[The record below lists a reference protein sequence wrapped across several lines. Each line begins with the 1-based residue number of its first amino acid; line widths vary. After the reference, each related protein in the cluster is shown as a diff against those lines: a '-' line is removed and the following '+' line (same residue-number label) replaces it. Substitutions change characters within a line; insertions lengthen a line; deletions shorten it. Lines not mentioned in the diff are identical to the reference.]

1 MPFERNSKIPVM
13 ERVKSLLGHHVR
25 KTQEKLRVETAHPE
39 YSLPVLAANELSER
53 TTLSSL
59 LPYADISEDGFVT
72 LDDGYRLRTMFSV
85 RFSPFS
91 VVGEDAEGIIES
103 VIGIMPTE
111 SVLQFGILSN
121 ALVAPQLNAW
131 AASRQSEENPSV
143 AEMAKWRRD
152 FLLATAYGPS
162 AAEGRSIHPRHME
175 YIATASCVFF
185 GEIGDEHEW
194 RRHME
199 NMEKLRNSVLGAF
212 QGAKMGALALDK
224 TAVRRLIRF
233 ILNPH
238 FFPDD
243 ILKDEQNADGTPY
256 YVSGESLVSKE
267 TRAHVTTDGGIVFSA
282 SSADDE
288 LRKKTVGLMTMDG
301 YPKRNSAAIAACM
314 IGDSLKTNE
323 SVPFPFW
330 LYVNISIPNQEALTD
345 KLSVKMAGVGRQ
357 TRSDSP
363 TVKALMSHLFEMHDE
378 LKGLVDSAKS
388 AHPPVRAYVG
398 INIYT
403 EHENLTADIELIR
416 SLWRRHGYR
425 VSPERNISLPIW
437 LCSLPGY
444 YVEEMDEG
452 TKGLQRSTTMS
463 SANASMIVPLRG
475 EWQGTPPHEGGLPLL
490 SRQNQLSFA
499 WVQNMEVA
507 TNYNFVIVAASG
519 SGKSFLAQD
528 IIGDFLAK
536 NGYVFVIDAGRSY
549 FEMCEDQ
556 GGVNLVFRPD
566 DPVDLNPFDSIESE
580 NDLKENMELLLGVI
594 RYMAF
599 PHSENVGDFEYAQ
612 MEKAIDAAWRETK
625 SETRVS
631 DVERIL
637 MQSEDARVRDIAEQ
651 MRPFVHG
658 RHASWF
664 NGEGRKI
671 DFYGAKFVVTEMDD
685 LKSQGSL
692 RDVVLTLMMNRIA
705 HAMYLADA
713 KNGGGPKAPK
723 LMLIDEAWD
732 LLANNRAGDFIER
745 AYRTYRKYRGSAGV
759 ITQSFK
765 DFDKSPAATAAY
777 ENASWLFMLRQKPE
791 SLEAAFNTGKL
802 MGDDYTKQLLRSV
815 HTVPGV
821 YSEIFVRCDEGQ
833 GVYRFIADPYAYWL
847 YTTAPSDKEVRVA
860 KMKKYMDQGVPRL
873 EALSK
878 AVAELAAE
886 SFKKRWGTSPTQ
898 VLNSVN
904 IESLTAPQSLR
915 RAS

>member
-1 MPFERNSKIPVM
+1 MPFERNSKIPMTEKIQGIVQ
-13 ERVKSLLGHHVR
+13 HYVR
-25 KTQEKLRVETAHPE
+25 KTQNQLKVDEAHPE

-59 LPYADISEDGFVT
+59 LPYADITPDGIVT
-72 LDDGYRLRTMFSV
+72 LDDGYRLRSMFSV
-85 RFSPFS
+85 QFSPFT
-91 VVGEDAEGIIES
+91 VVGTDAESVIEGII
-103 VIGIMPTE
+103 GLMPAET
-111 SVLQFGILSN
+111 VVQFGVLSN
-121 ALVAPQLNAW
+121 ALVAPQLDAW
-131 AASRQSEENPSV
+131 AQSRQSLSNPSV
-143 AEMAKWRRD
+143 ANMAKWRRD

-162 AAEGRSIHPRHME
+162 AAEGRDIHPRHME
-175 YIATASCVFF
+175 YVVTVSTVYG
-185 GEIGDEHEW
+185 GEIGDEHDW
-194 RRHME
+194 RTHID
-199 NMEKLRNSVLGAF
+199 NIDKLRTSVVSSF
-212 QGAKMGALALDK
+212 QGSKMGATALRREG
-224 TAVRRLIRF
+224 VRRLLRF

-243 ILKDEQNADGTPY
+243 IVKDEMNPDGTPY
-256 YVSGESLVSKE
+256 YVSAESLVAKE
-267 TRAHVTTDGGIVFSA
+267 TRVHVTSEGGIVFSA
-282 SSADDE
+282 SSADAE
-288 LRKKTVGLMTMDG
+288 LRRKTVGTLTMDG
-301 YPKRNSAAIAACM
+301 YPKKNHAALAACM
-314 IGDSLKTNE
+314 IGDALKTNE
-323 SVPFPFW
+323 SIPFPFW
-330 LYVNISIPNQEALTD
+330 LYVNISIPNQETLTD

-363 TVKALMSHLFEMHDE
+363 TVKALMSHLFDMHDE
-378 LKGLVDSAKS
+378 LKHLVDSAKS
-388 AHPPVRAYVG
+388 SHPPVRAYVG
-398 INIYT
+398 LNIYT
-403 EHENLTADIELIR
+403 THKDLQANIELVK

-425 VSPERNISLPIW
+425 VSPERNIALPVW

-463 SANASMIVPLRG
+463 SSNASMIVPIRG
-475 EWQGTPPHEGGLPLL
+475 EWQGTPPEEGGLPLL

-536 NGYVFVIDAGRSY
+536 EGYVFVIDAGRSY

-556 GGVNLVFRPD
+556 GGVNLVFRPE
-566 DPVDLNPFDSIESE
+566 DPVDLNPFDSIDTE
-580 NDLKENMELLLGVI
+580 NDLKENMELLLGVV

-599 PHSENVGDFEYAQ
+599 PHSEQVGDFEYAK
-612 MEKAIDAAWRETK
+612 MEQAIDAAWRQK
-625 SETRVS
+625 RGDTRIA
-631 DVERIL
+631 DVEEIL
-637 MQSEDARVRDIAEQ
+637 ASNEDSRVRDIAAQ

-658 RHASWF
+658 RHAAWF

-713 KNGGGPKAPK
+713 KVEGGAKVPK

-765 DFDKSPAATAAY
+765 DFDKSAAATAAY
-777 ENASWLFMLRQKPE
+777 ENAAWLFMLRQKPE
-791 SLEAAFNTGKL
+791 SLEAAFTSGKL
-802 MGDDYTKQLLRSV
+802 MGDDEYTKQLLRSV
-815 HTVPGV
+815 HTVPGA
-821 YSEIFVRCDEGQ
+821 YSEIYVRCDEGQ

-847 YTTAPSDKEVRVA
+847 YTTAPTDKEIRGTR
-860 KMKKYMDQGVPRL
+860 MQHYMERGMPRL
-873 EALSK
+873 DALGA
-878 AVAELAAE
+878 AVSDLARD
-886 SFKKRWGTSPTQ
+886 SFRKRWGTSPTE
-898 VLNSVN
+898 VLRGVN
-904 IESLTAPQSLR
+904 IRSMTDA
-915 RAS
+915 